1 MRLGRPRR
9 PPGPQLRLHVLG
21 LSHTAPPPRLTAGA
35 AHGLPRAAAPCRRPR
50 RPSPARPGRPGPV
63 GPSPATHW
71 QPGGTRGA
79 SSSARHCR
87 GARSEPE
94 LGTPEAAKGFRVTGL
109 VSESRVRATG
119 LPSHGSGFRVTSPSH
134 KASESRACPDSATAP
149 TRGRPQPESTADPA
163 PGRVRVWWRRR
174 RLPGP
179 AAGVT
184 TAGPGNRTDGFGAC
198 CRRTDSSCWGLLSVT
213 VTGACCRW
221 SLLPAYRSL
230 RPRPSHHAGGGRAG
244 ADGRHRAE
252 VGSGAVRA

>member
-109 VSESRVRATG
+109 VSESRVRATRP
-119 LPSHGSGFRVTSPSH
+119 PSHEPARILRPRRHAGDRSRSP
-134 KASESRACPDSATAP
+134 PP
-149 TRGRPQPESTADPA
+149 TRRRAVCESGGGD
-163 PGRVRVWWRRR
+163 
-174 RLPGP
+174 
-179 AAGVT
+179 
-184 TAGPGNRTDGFGAC
+184 DGYWC
-198 CRRTDSSCWGLLSVT
+198 LLS
-213 VTGACCRW
+213 AYW
-221 SLLPAYRSL
+221 SLSL
-230 RPRPSHHAGGGRAG
+230 RPSYHAGGGRAG
-244 ADGRHRAE
+244 PSSGRDRI
-252 VGSGAVRA
+252 